1 MKKIHY
7 NYHTINLKYTLQREI
22 GKIVILLI
30 LLMKKGYLT
39 YIIRHGNTISSKQFY
54 FNIFNSHLNF
64 GGETR
69 KRPACNNI

>member
-1 MKKIHY
+1 
-7 NYHTINLKYTLQREI
+7 
-22 GKIVILLI
+22 
-30 LLMKKGYLT
+30 MKKGYLT